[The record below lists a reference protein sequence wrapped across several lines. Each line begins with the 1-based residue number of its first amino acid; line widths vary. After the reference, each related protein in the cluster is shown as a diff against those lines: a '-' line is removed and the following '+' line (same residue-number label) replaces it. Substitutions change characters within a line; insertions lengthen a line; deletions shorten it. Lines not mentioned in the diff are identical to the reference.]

1 MPARNSQKEYLENSY
16 YHIYNRGVEKRII
29 FQDEQDYSVF
39 LSYLKTYLSPKD
51 EKIILID
58 LASPVT
64 NSKEKDR
71 LLRLLHLNNF
81 NEKIILLAYC
91 LMPNHFHLLV
101 KQKPFDGI
109 DKFMNSLATRYTQ
122 YFNKKYKRVGSLYQA
137 VYKAV
142 LVNSEEQLLSLTSYI
157 HRNPISEKPYAKNK
171 QKNLFLQPSSLPEYL
186 GKRQT
191 PWIHPEDILS
201 FFSKTNPKLSYQSLV
216 EDGLDLSIID
226 KVLIEI

>member
-1 MPARNSQKEYLENSY
+1 MPARNSQKQYLENCY
-16 YHIYNRGVEKRII
+16 YHLYNRGVEKRVI

-51 EKIILID
+51 EKIILSDIT
-58 LASPVT
+58 SPEIS
-64 NSKEKDR
+64 SKEKDR
-71 LLRLLHLNNF
+71 LLKLLRLNNF
-81 NEKIILLAYC
+81 DDKIVLLAYC
-91 LMPNHFHLLV
+91 LMPNHFHLLI

-142 LVNSEEQLLSLTSYI
+142 LVNSEEQLLYLTSYI
-157 HRNPISEKPYAKNK
+157 HRNPISENPYVKDK

-186 GKRQT
+186 GKRQSF
-191 PWIHPEDILS
+191 WIHPENILS
-201 FFSKTNPKLSYQSLV
+201 FFSKTNPKLSYQSFV
-216 EDGLDLSIID
+216 EENLDLSLID